1 VDQEYL
7 RSGRE
12 RSSRRTEDRYFD
24 LRRLAQYSSFSV
36 RTLRDYLTRTDD
48 PIPCF
53 RIGRKIIVKR
63 SEFDAWIEKHR
74 DRTGNL
80 NALVDDILGGFS
92 KD

>member
-1 VDQEYL
+1 MGQEYL
-7 RSGRE
+7 RSEIARD
-12 RSSRRTEDRYFD
+12 SQRTEDRYLD
-24 LRRLAQYSSFSV
+24 LKRLAQYSSFSV

-63 SEFDAWIEKHR
+63 SEFDAWMEKYR
-74 DRTGNL
+74 DQTGNL
-80 NALVDDILGGFS
+80 KALVDDILGEFK